1 MADVE
6 KRRKVIRG
14 LECHATKGF
23 VACQDCPYYPDE
35 LIYEDD
41 DDMEG
46 TICEEKLAADALALL
61 REQEPRIL
69 SLGEAIEGKNGLEI
83 DPYVFVEIKGR
94 EDIFIG
100 SVSDI
105 SHYNYPDLSFRVG
118 ESFKINRN
126 FPEKIYLNTDYMKT
140 VRCWTHKPSK
150 EQRRAVKWE

>member
-1 MADVE
+1 MAKLTDV
-6 KRRKVIRG
+6 I
-14 LECHATKGF
+14 KGF
-23 VACQDCPYYPDE
+23 ECCREHDIGACCECPYDGAHCASNLRE
-35 LIYEDD
+35 
-41 DDMEG
+41 
-46 TICEEKLAADALALL
+46 DALALL
-61 REQEPRIL
+61 KEQVPRIL

-118 ESFKINRN
+118 ESFQISRN
-126 FPEKIYLNTDYMKT
+126 FPGKIYLNTDYMKT

-150 EQRRAVKWE
+150 EQRKAVKWDV

>member
-1 MADVE
+1 MADRE
-6 KRRKVIRG
+6 RVIREIESDPNVLNTCG
-14 LECHATKGF
+14 LTLVSVILLRE
-23 VACQDCPYYPDE
+23 V
-35 LIYEDD
+35 
-41 DDMEG
+41 
-46 TICEEKLAADALALL
+46 LALL
-61 REQEPRIL
+61 REQEPRVL

-150 EQRRAVKWE
+150 EQRRAVKWDETTEI

>member
-1 MADVE
+1 MAE
-6 KRRKVIRG
+6 REKVIRG
-14 LECHATKGF
+14 LT
-23 VACQDCPYYPDE
+23 ACNRRPIDGYGSDCQNCPYYDDE
-35 LIYEDD
+35 SEDEVELPFGICNIQ
-41 DDMEG
+41 DMFD
-46 TICEEKLAADALALL
+46 DALALL

-126 FPEKIYLNTDYMKT
+126 FPGKIHLNTDYMKT

-150 EQRRAVKWE
+150 EQRGAVKWE

>member
-1 MADVE
+1 MADVK
-6 KRRKVIRG
+6 KRREVIRV
-14 LECHATKGF
+14 LTIAANHA
-23 VACQDCPYYPDE
+23 DE
-35 LIYEDD
+35 GMISFSVDEVR
-41 DDMEG
+41 E
-46 TICEEKLAADALALL
+46 IVELL
-61 REQEPRIL
+61 KEQEPRIL
-69 SLGEAIEGKNGLEI
+69 SLEEAIEGKNGLEI

-126 FPEKIYLNTDYMKT
+126 FPEKIYLDTDYMKT

-150 EQRRAVKWE
+150 EQRREVKWEDD

>member
-1 MADVE
+1 MNNE
-6 KRRKVIRG
+6 KREKVIRG
-14 LECHATKGF
+14 LECCSQQRGGPEL
-23 VACQDCPYYPDE
+23 CEQCPYNNETFPCSNT
-35 LIYEDD
+35 LSH
-41 DDMEG
+41 
-46 TICEEKLAADALALL
+46 DALDLL

-105 SHYNYPDLSFRVG
+105 SHYNYPNPSFRVG

-126 FPEKIYLNTDYMKT
+126 FSDKIHLNTDYMKT

-150 EQRRAVKWE
+150 EQREAVKWYET